1 MRDLEDLGL
10 VLKRFSEFFSEWLY
24 GEGGYYR
31 DSRRVGKKG
40 DFYTSVSVSRLFGG
54 AIAKD
59 ILQIDKKELLGE
71 KFAIVEVGA
80 EKGYLLADIIQTI
93 YTLDKELLKR
103 VEFFTVEPISELRE
117 TQNSYFKNSFGDEIV
132 VKCVERFEDIG
143 CNVAYII
150 SNELFDAFPI
160 ELYKDGQMLYMDGFE
175 KRFKKATKT
184 IAEIANKYNIH
195 RGEIPIGYREFAK
208 NISNC
213 FQKSMFVTFDYGD
226 IEFRDDISLRVY
238 RGHDVVPFFDEGMKI
253 EEFYKK
259 SDITYD
265 VAFRFL
271 GDEFAKEGFV
281 LEEFKTQNVAL
292 VDFGITE
299 LLEMIK
305 VSNSNEAY
313 FAEAN
318 RVKMLLS
325 PAFLGERFKMARFSK
340 GISGFNEH

>member
-1 MRDLEDLGL
+1 
-10 VLKRFSEFFSEWLY
+10 LKRFSEFFSEWLY

-31 DSRRVGKKG
+31 DSKRVGKKG

-59 ILQIDKKELLGE
+59 ILSVDKKEVLDE
-71 KFAIVEVGA
+71 SFAVVEIGA

-93 YTLDKELLKR
+93 YTLKPELLKR
-103 VEFFTVEPISELRE
+103 LEFYTIEPIKELRE
-117 TQNSYFKNSFGDEIV
+117 VQKSYFKESFGDEV
-132 VKCVERFEDIG
+132 KVKCVKSFSEVKSESAYV
-143 CNVAYII
+143 VA
-150 SNELFDAFPI
+150 NELFDAFPV
-160 ELYKDGQMLYMDGFE
+160 ELYKDGEMLYMDGYE
-175 KRFKKATKT
+175 RVFKKATK
-184 IAEIANKYNIH
+184 ALKDVAKKYDFSK
-195 RGEIPIGYREFAK
+195 GEIPIGYDAFAK
-208 NISNC
+208 EMGEGFKKC
-213 FQKSMFVTFDYGD
+213 MFVTFDYGD
-226 IEFRDDISLRVY
+226 VEFRNDISLRVY
-238 RGHDVVPFFDEGMKI
+238 QGHEVVPFFDEEMKV

-281 LEEFKTQNVAL
+281 LEEFKAQNVAL